1 MTFVFRFSSF
11 VVVFVLATKVTL
23 VLADNPG
30 YLVDDKIVKAAN
42 RCLDESGR
50 RRKEADE
57 AREDRALVRDAL
69 RRAARIFFPTR
80 ELGVLVRGRASRLMG
95 RGLTVAM
102 QVLDLVKGSLP
113 GNPQQGFSKQEP
125 QCPAIRY

>member
-30 YLVDDKIVKAAN
+30 YLVDDTVIKAAN
-42 RCLDESGR
+42 RCLDESTR

-57 AREDRALVRDAL
+57 AREDRTLVRDAL
-69 RRAARIFFPTR
+69 RRAARIFFATR
-80 ELGVLVRGRASRLMG
+80 ELGALVGDRVSHVMG
-95 RGLTVAM
+95 RGLATIT
-102 QVLDLVKGSLP
+102 QVLGFVKGSLP
-113 GNPQQGFSKQEP
+113 GIPQQGFGQQEP
-125 QCPAIRY
+125 RCPAMG

>member
-30 YLVDDKIVKAAN
+30 YLTDDKVVKAAN

-50 RRKEADE
+50 RRQEADE
-57 AREDRALVRDAL
+57 ARDDRALVRDAL
-69 RRAARIFFPTR
+69 RRAARAFFSTR
-80 ELGVLVRGRASRLMG
+80 GLGALVGDRVSRLAG
-95 RGLTVAM
+95 RGLTVAA
-102 QVLDLVKGSLP
+102 QVLDLVKGSMP
-113 GNPQQGFSKQEP
+113 GNPRQGLGKQKP
-125 QCPAIRY
+125 QCFAG